1 MHYIWCMLDAEG
13 IRYLKEAEILFP
25 DASWIEGQDALILR
39 LRRDHGHK
47 WKFWGRYDAD

>member
-13 IRYLKEAEILFP
+13 IGYLKEAEILFP

-47 WKFWGRYDAD
+47 WKF